1 MEMDSAF
8 AYRVRKLRKEKGIS
22 QEELAEALNT
32 TKGTVSIWERG
43 VRMPE
48 QGTVQKVASYFEVS
62 VAYILGF
69 TDVISVPLPSSQEES
84 NRQIAKIELVED
96 LAKKLVQMSP
106 ETLAI
111 MKASI
116 NEGYKQDSERG
127 ILESIDRYYVE
138 INSSVI
144 HEANKEFEALDSL
157 ENCDKSDTK

>member
-1 MEMDSAF
+1 MDSAF

-22 QEELAEALNT
+22 QEELAVALNT

-48 QGTVQKVASYFEVS
+48 QRTVQKVASYFEVS

-69 TDVISVPLPSSQEES
+69 TDVISFPLPSSQEES

-127 ILESIDRYYVE
+127 ILESIDGYYVE

-144 HEANKEFEALDSL
+144 HEANKEFEAIDYL